1 MIMYGAP
8 QPIYPQQGNMIYM
21 YGGQQVMVQPNGIPY
36 NNQNIQYSN
45 IPNNTPSG
53 LAAQN
58 NAVPQ
63 QNYNMIAQSSAERGY
78 NSNVVSEKVM
88 SKWKY

>member
-8 QPIYPQQGNMIYM
+8 QPIYPQQGNIPYM
-21 YGGQQVMVQPNGIPY
+21 YGGQQVIVQPNGIPY

-53 LAAQN
+53 FAAQN

-63 QNYNMIAQSSAERGY
+63 QNYNMAPQSSAERGY
-78 NSNVVSEKVM
+78 NPNVVSEKVI
-88 SKWKY
+88 K